1 MLSQKSL
8 FEWFAPRMTNFA
20 TEHLEH
26 ARIEVSH
33 GNVDY
38 TRQYSV
44 ITNITDSI
52 LFDVYRIIKRTEFFK
67 TKIYIKERD
76 YRFVLKIIFRDWV
89 IPFKEDSVIIDAD
102 RSKSFIINMK
112 NN

>member
-1 MLSQKSL
+1 
-8 FEWFAPRMTNFA
+8 MTNFA

-44 ITNITDSI
+44 ITHMTDSI
-52 LFDVYRIIKRTEFFK
+52 FFDVYRIIKLIKLFK
-67 TKIYIKERD
+67 PEKYMKERV
-76 YRFVLKIIFRDWV
+76 YRVLLKMIFRDRV
-89 IPFKEDSVIIDAD
+89 IPFKEDSVIIDDD

-112 NN
+112 KN